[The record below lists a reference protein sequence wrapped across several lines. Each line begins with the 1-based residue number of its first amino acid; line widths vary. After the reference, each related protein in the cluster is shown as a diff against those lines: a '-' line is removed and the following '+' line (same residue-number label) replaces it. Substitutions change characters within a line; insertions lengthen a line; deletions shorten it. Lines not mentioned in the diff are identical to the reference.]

1 MVNGIKSND
10 REKQKRLVNFYVG
23 FIFIKENDLQTKNSR
38 TNIEKGTEIFNKGS
52 NSEKALSCP
61 KGIQVSG

>member
-1 MVNGIKSND
+1 MIERTELLSFDFTSVFST
-10 REKQKRLVNFYVG
+10 
-23 FIFIKENDLQTKNSR
+23 KENDLQTKNSR

>member
-23 FIFIKENDLQTKNSR
+23 FIFLKENDLQTGQSR
-38 TNIEKGTEIFNKGS
+38 KNKGS
-52 NSEKALSCP
+52 YRKMNMK
-61 KGIQVSG
+61 

>member
-23 FIFIKENDLQTKNSR
+23 FIFIKENDLQTGQSR
-38 TNIEKGTEIFNKGS
+38 KNKGKKPAERFAAERRTLV
-52 NSEKALSCP
+52 NRPLCL
-61 KGIQVSG
+61 

>member
-1 MVNGIKSND
+1 MIERTELLSFDFTSVFSTT
-10 REKQKRLVNFYVG
+10 
-23 FIFIKENDLQTKNSR
+23 ENDLQTKNSR